1 VRVTGMHE
9 TAALERRKT
18 FTSSESKES
27 GTTEIDCSGSGRG
40 SDGWPRDAL
49 DREFIESGIES
60 VSHGPDTCLPS
71 WTITK

>member
-1 VRVTGMHE
+1 MRVTGMHE

-27 GTTEIDCSGSGRG
+27 GTAEIDCSGSG
-40 SDGWPRDAL
+40 SDGWPRDTL

-60 VSHGPDTCLPS
+60 VSHGPDTSLPS